1 MTFPLGSLRADGAAS
16 GNTYTRKS
24 AAKAAPAGVAP
35 DTPAARWRHQAWL
48 IGGAVAWMLL
58 LLALATHHLGDPGF
72 STSGDGGPLRNKAGM
87 VGAWVSDLGLFLFG
101 YSVWWFIPV
110 GLRAWLSR
118 ACWPGRCTAR
128 TMPACLHR
136 CCRALPSGSAWCC

>member
-1 MTFPLGSLRADGAAS
+1 MTFPLGSLRAEGAAS

-24 AAKAAPAGVAP
+24 AAKSGLPVAVPAA
-35 DTPAARWRHQAWL
+35 PAARWRQQAWV
-48 IGGAVAWMLL
+48 IVGAVAWLLL

-72 STSGDGGPLRNKAGM
+72 STSGDGESLRNKAGM

-110 GLRAWLSR
+110 GCAPGCPAWQR
-118 ACWPGRCTAR
+118 PFAAR
-128 TMPACLHR
+128 TTPHWQHH
-136 CCRALPSGSAWCC
+136 CCRVPPSGPASRC